1 VDIKGIAPLVIAVVV
16 VVAAS
21 ASVATPVAV
30 DSIDVDP
37 DSPLYALE
45 RLGERIKGVSDVS
58 AMKERFMEFSKMC
71 DKGKGADFQN
81 IYNEFS
87 STYEKLM
94 QKLPDAE
101 KAKILEWA
109 AQQEARMV
117 KNRIQLSKQVAIELK
132 KSLKGTPDEA
142 VLDNIIQELNA
153 CTREVENRL
162 AEVKGRLE
170 LLKQKVQDIKESR
183 PGIHVDT
190 KVNIAATTEVSCQT
204 KELEIKAEAE
214 ERKSVKIEDLLKKYQ
229 EFDSKLA
236 EIEAKLQLAP
246 MVAGGKAAHRLVEEA
261 KKHRNMSE
269 NALNENRL
277 GAAAGLL
284 HAAEELLER
293 AEMILDHA
301 VEWEKEHASQ
311 WRAYENAWG
320 KIEEKLKEWG
330 KVGLENLRALLARQV
345 EIQKR
350 FAEVEEEYQ
359 EKETEAEEGL
369 RKGCS
374 DTLSYVQKAV
384 SDWAARKEEFRSK
397 VEPMGGICVMAP
409 WRIPVSGTID
419 AQGNLTISFSLSTS
433 NVITVD
439 WGQITHERSISGNIT
454 AVVAE
459 GKVKGNLSANGT
471 GKIASKY
478 STFSKN
484 ISLTAAV
491 EGTISDSVIECDV
504 HGTGTGSVS
513 FSFSLTTSI
522 EWTHTVTF
530 DVEGKLVGEVSNG
543 TFNGNLYLKIVNVHT
558 AGITITKEPIT
569 QPLENK
575 GIENQGGRLGGIL
588 G

>member
-1 VDIKGIAPLVIAVVV
+1 MEVKGIAPLVIAVIV
-16 VVAAS
+16 VVAGGAS
-21 ASVATPVAV
+21 AAIPVAV

-58 AMKERFMEFSKMC
+58 AMKERFMEFSRMC
-71 DKGKGADFQN
+71 DKGKGADFQH

-117 KNRIQLSKQVAIELK
+117 KNRIQLLKQVAIELK
-132 KSLKGTPDEA
+132 KSLKGTSEEV
-142 VLDNIIQELNA
+142 VLENVIQELDA
-153 CTREVENRL
+153 CTREVETKV
-162 AEVKGRLE
+162 AEVKSKLE
-170 LLKQKVQDIKESR
+170 LLKQKVQEIKESR
-183 PGIHVDT
+183 PRIYVDT
-190 KVNIAATTEVSCQT
+190 KANIAATIEQSSQT
-204 KELEIKAEAE
+204 KELEIRAEAE
-214 ERKSVKIEDLLKKYQ
+214 ERKSVKVENLLEEYQ
-229 EFDSKLA
+229 QFDSELA

-246 MVAGGKAAHRLVEEA
+246 MVAGGKAARRLVEEA

-269 NALNENRL
+269 SALKENRL

-284 HAAEELLER
+284 HVAEELLGR
-293 AEMILDHA
+293 AQMILDHA
-301 VEWEKEHASQ
+301 TEWEKEHASQ
-311 WRAYENAWG
+311 WRAYQNACS

-350 FAEVEEEYQ
+350 FTEVEENYWE
-359 EKETEAEEGL
+359 EETEAEEGL

-374 DTLSYVQKAV
+374 DTLNYVQKAV
-384 SDWAARKEEFRSK
+384 RDWASRKEEFKSK
-397 VEPMGGICVMAP
+397 VEPMGGICVTAP

-433 NVITVD
+433 NVIAVD

-454 AVVAE
+454 AGVAG
-459 GKVKGNLSANGT
+459 GKVEGNLNANGT
-471 GKIASKY
+471 GKITSKY

-484 ISLTAAV
+484 ISITATV

-513 FSFSLTTSI
+513 FSFSLATSI

-558 AGITITKEPIT
+558 TGINITREPIT
-569 QPLENK
+569 QPLQKK
-575 GIENQGGRLGGIL
+575 GIENMERIGGIL